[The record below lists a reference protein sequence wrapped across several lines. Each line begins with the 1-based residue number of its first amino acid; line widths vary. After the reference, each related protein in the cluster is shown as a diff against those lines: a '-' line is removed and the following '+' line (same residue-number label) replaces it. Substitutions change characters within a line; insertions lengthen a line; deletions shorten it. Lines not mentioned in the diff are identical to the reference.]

1 MTTPGR
7 VERWAGRAGLT
18 EGQLYSSLITL
29 TIGGLLAT
37 GLGNVHGVVSS
48 ALEQPALA
56 ALPAAPSAALPP
68 IAVPTPAPLPAPLP
82 EPPQDMAFEEVPL
95 TVPQGP
101 PPGSGPQP
109 APFPATSPS
118 PEPSPTPST
127 SPCTAQPVD
136 DAGAELVHAIN
147 AAAGGGLPEE
157 DLLAAIGLITGC
169 GPDDPAVVAI
179 GLLIGV
185 GQTLPDPGVP
195 NPPVIP
201 VVQLPEPLVAALQP
215 LRPAIDEVCGVV
227 GTGQVVAALFITA
240 YPQPVP
246 VTATQVLFQAL
257 SVCGQLRAP

>member
-18 EGQLYSSLITL
+18 EGQLYTSVITL
-29 TIGGLLAT
+29 AVAALLAT

-48 ALEQPALA
+48 ALVQSPLA
-56 ALPAAPSAALPP
+56 ALPSAPSAVLPPIVVPTPAALPP
-68 IAVPTPAPLPAPLP
+68 PLPPPPYETAAGGPL
-82 EPPQDMAFEEVPL
+82 AA
-95 TVPQGP
+95 PQGP
-101 PPGSGPQP
+101 PPGSDPQP
-109 APFPATSPS
+109 APLPATSPS
-118 PEPSPTPST
+118 PEPSPTPSA
-127 SPCTAQPVD
+127 SPCAAQPVD
-136 DAGAELVHAIN
+136 DAGAELVRAIN
-147 AAAGGGLPEE
+147 AAAGGGLPEK

-179 GLLIGV
+179 GLLIGI

-201 VVQLPEPLVAALQP
+201 VVQIPAPVVAALQP

-246 VTATQVLFQAL
+246 VATAQVLFQAL